1 MAELKQFKSR
11 KEWLE
16 ARKGGIG
23 GSDAPAILGV
33 DPYRSALEVYAD
45 KAGLTESGDDNNI
58 LWWGR
63 KLQPI
68 VAQAYRRET
77 ERKLKYFGNH
87 FFTSQSRPDLPVFA
101 SLDAMIV
108 EPKGI
113 LEIKTSEVITRQE
126 LEEEIPINWQV
137 QVQHCLGVL
146 GLEMASITIPLPHR
160 KLFWVDIQAD
170 KEFIELLF
178 DKEAAFWKHVQE
190 RNPPDPDSSESARAV
205 LQKMYPKDTGREI
218 ILPETAIEIDRKRIE
233 AMAAID
239 QMEAIKT
246 QAENDLKALIGDAT
260 TGIIGDGL
268 SYTWKHQKKAAYEV
282 KAQEFRVLRR
292 HQKKGGK

>member
-1 MAELKQFKSR
+1 MAELRQFKSR
-11 KEWLE
+11 KEWFE

-23 GSDAPAILGV
+23 GSDAPNIVGV
-33 DPYRSALEVYAD
+33 GYGSALETYAE
-45 KAGLTESGDDNNI
+45 KADLTEPKEDNDI

-87 FFTSQSRPDLPVFA
+87 FFVSSERPHLFA

-108 EPKGI
+108 EPAGI
-113 LEIKTSEVITRQE
+113 LEIKTSEVITQRE
-126 LEEEIPINWQV
+126 LEEEIPLNWQV

-146 GLEMASITIPLPHR
+146 GLEMASITVPLPHR
-160 KLFWVDIQAD
+160 KLFWVDIPAD

-178 DKEAAFWKHVQE
+178 EKETAFWKRVQE
-190 RNPPDPDSSESARAV
+190 RRPPDPDASESARAV
-205 LQKMYPKDTGREI
+205 LQKMYPKDTGGEI
-218 ILPETAIEIDRKRIE
+218 VLPETAIEIDRKRME
-233 AMAAID
+233 AMAGID

-246 QAENDLKALIGDAT
+246 QAENDLKALIGNAT
-260 TGIIGDGL
+260 TGIIGNGL
-268 SYTWKHQKKAAYEV
+268 SYSWKHQKKAAYEV

-292 HQKKGGK
+292 HEKKEGK